1 MIQNS
6 RKQSASAVMPA
17 HLDPEQWESVWK
29 GHRAADKDELFI
41 LYRRKLQ

>member
-1 MIQNS
+1 MMQNS
-6 RKQSASAVMPA
+6 RKQTTTPVMPA
-17 HLDPEQWESVWK
+17 HVDAEQWEPVWS